1 MIDFTNLWSGLDW
14 AIIALYFV
22 VIIAV
27 GLTMRKRASKDMKSF
42 FVASRRLTIPV
53 LIGVGAASWIDSWSI
68 VGLAECGTTMGICIL
83 FIYVLPNTVLRLPL
97 ALWVGPFVR
106 DKMPDWVI
114 TMPDLMEYMYSR
126 KTKLVMAIGMLFPM
140 LYEAALLT
148 AGGQVIAYV
157 TGINMWVAFAILG
170 VVIVLYTSLSGM
182 FGLAITD
189 MIQFVI
195 MSVSAGILCVGLY
208 THFNGFETIFS
219 GAAAINPNMTTA
231 TGGLGV
237 MEILSWAIGA
247 LAMYANS
254 QSYQRFG
261 ASKSGGDIKVAYS
274 CIMLF
279 SVVFS
284 TIMVLAGMAALVQFP
299 DVAAESPSQ
308 AFWAIV
314 FETLPIGLR
323 GLFVAALLSAVMS
336 TVSADYLITGA
347 VIVHDIYKGFIN
359 PRLSDKGEVRGTR
372 IVLWCVGIF
381 MIIAT
386 YFWQDGISKAY
397 YYCGGF
403 QVAAFIVPLMF
414 GLFYKRKTPAAG
426 FWSLLLTVAMYA
438 IWQFVLQCPGGIP
451 TNLACV
457 IFSIL
462 VYIIVANITYKGK
475 TEQVA
480 AAGGAIDE
488 K

>member
-1 MIDFTNLWSGLDW
+1 MIDFSKMWTGMDW
-14 AIIALYFV
+14 CVIALYFV
-22 VIIAV
+22 FVIAV
-27 GLTMRKRASKDMKSF
+27 ALTMRRRASKNMKSF

-83 FIYVLPNTVLRLPL
+83 FIYVIPNTILRLPL
-97 ALWVGPFVR
+97 ALWVGPLVR

-114 TMPDLMEYMYSR
+114 TMPDLMEYLYSR
-126 KTKLVMAIGMLFPM
+126 NTKLVMAIGMMCPV

-157 TGINMWVAFAILG
+157 TGINMWMAFAILG
-170 VVIVLYTSLSGM
+170 IIVVIYTSLSGM
-182 FGLAITD
+182 FGLAVTD
-189 MIQFVI
+189 MVQFVI
-195 MSVSAGILCVGLY
+195 MSVAAGVLCAGMY
-208 THFNGFETIFS
+208 FHFDGFGAIFQQ
-219 GAAAINPNMTTA
+219 ANEINPNFTTA
-231 TGGLGV
+231 SGGLNV
-237 MEILSWAIGA
+237 MEILSWSIGA
-247 LAMYANS
+247 VAMYANS

-284 TIMVLAGMAALVQFP
+284 TIMVLAGMAALVQYP

-314 FETLPIGLR
+314 FETLPVGLR

-347 VIVHDIYKGFIN
+347 VVVHDIYRGFIN
-359 PRLSDKGEVRGTR
+359 KKLTDKGEVVATKVVIAVIG
-372 IVLWCVGIF
+372 VLIIF
-381 MIIAT
+381 AT

-397 YYCGGF
+397 YYIGGF
-403 QVAAFIVPLMF
+403 QVAAFFVPLIF
-414 GLFYKRKTPAAG
+414 GLFYKKKTAAAG
-426 FWSLLLTVAMYA
+426 FWSLLLSIVMYA
-438 IWQFVLQCPGGIP
+438 VWQFVLQCPAGIP
-451 TNLACV
+451 TNLACI
-457 IFSIL
+457 IFSMVTYVVISKL
-462 VYIIVANITYKGK
+462 TYK
-475 TEQVA
+475 ENAQLEA
-480 AAGGAIDE
+480 
-488 K
+488 

>member
-1 MIDFTNLWSGLDW
+1 MIDFSKMWTGMDW
-14 AIIALYFV
+14 CVIALYFV
-22 VIIAV
+22 FVIAV
-27 GLTMRKRASKDMKSF
+27 ALTMRRRASKNMKSF

-83 FIYVLPNTVLRLPL
+83 FIYVIPNTILRLPL
-97 ALWVGPFVR
+97 ALWVGPLVR

-114 TMPDLMEYMYSR
+114 TMPDLMEYLYSR
-126 KTKLVMAIGMLFPM
+126 NTKLVMAIGMMCPV

-157 TGINMWVAFAILG
+157 TGINMWMAFAILG
-170 VVIVLYTSLSGM
+170 IIVVIYTSLSGM
-182 FGLAITD
+182 FGLAVTD
-189 MIQFVI
+189 MVQFVI
-195 MSVSAGILCVGLY
+195 MSVAAGVLCAGMY
-208 THFNGFETIFS
+208 FHFDGFGAIFQR
-219 GAAAINPNMTTA
+219 ANEINPNFTTA
-231 TGGLGV
+231 SGGLNV
-237 MEILSWAIGA
+237 MEILSWSIGA
-247 LAMYANS
+247 VAMYANS

-284 TIMVLAGMAALVQFP
+284 TIMVLAGMAALVQYP

-314 FETLPIGLR
+314 FETLPVGLR

-347 VIVHDIYKGFIN
+347 VVVHDIYRGFIN
-359 PRLSDKGEVRGTR
+359 KKLTDKGEVVATKVVIAVIG
-372 IVLWCVGIF
+372 VLIIF
-381 MIIAT
+381 AT

-397 YYCGGF
+397 YYIGGF
-403 QVAAFIVPLMF
+403 QVAAFFVPLIF
-414 GLFYKRKTPAAG
+414 GLFYKKKTAAAG
-426 FWSLLLTVAMYA
+426 FWSLLLSIVMYA
-438 IWQFVLQCPGGIP
+438 VWQFVLQCPAGIP
-451 TNLACV
+451 TNLACI
-457 IFSIL
+457 IFSMVTYVVISKL
-462 VYIIVANITYKGK
+462 TYK
-475 TEQVA
+475 ENAQLEA
-480 AAGGAIDE
+480 
-488 K
+488 

>member
-1 MIDFTNLWSGLDW
+1 MIDFSKMWTGVDW
-14 AIIALYFV
+14 CVIALYFV
-22 VIIAV
+22 FVIAV
-27 GLTMRKRASKDMKSF
+27 ALTMRRRASKNMKSF

-83 FIYVLPNTVLRLPL
+83 FIYVIPNTILRLPL
-97 ALWVGPFVR
+97 ALWVGPLVR

-114 TMPDLMEYMYSR
+114 TMPDLMEYLYSR
-126 KTKLVMAIGMLFPM
+126 NTKLVMAIGMICPIF
-140 LYEAALLT
+140 YEAALLT

-170 VVIVLYTSLSGM
+170 IIVVIYTSLSGM
-182 FGLAITD
+182 FGLAVTD
-189 MIQFVI
+189 MVQFVI
-195 MSVSAGILCVGLY
+195 MSVAAGVLCMGMY
-208 THFNGFETIFS
+208 FHFDGFGAIFQKAS
-219 GAAAINPNMTTA
+219 EINPNFTTA
-231 TGGLGV
+231 SGGLNV

-247 LAMYANS
+247 VAMYANS

-284 TIMVLAGMAALVQFP
+284 TIMVLAGMAALVQYP
-299 DVAAESPSQ
+299 DVVAESPSQ

-314 FETLPIGLR
+314 FETLPVGLR

-347 VIVHDIYKGFIN
+347 VVTHDIYRGFIN
-359 PRLSDKGEVRGTR
+359 KKLTDKGEVVATKVVIAVIG
-372 IVLWCVGIF
+372 VLIIF
-381 MIIAT
+381 AT

-397 YYCGGF
+397 YYVGGF
-403 QVAAFIVPLMF
+403 QVAAFFVPLIF
-414 GLFYKRKTPAAG
+414 GLFYKKKTAAAG
-426 FWSLLLTVAMYA
+426 FWSLLLSIVMYA
-438 IWQFVLQCPGGIP
+438 VWQFVLQCPAGIP
-451 TNLACV
+451 TNLACI
-457 IFSIL
+457 IFSMVTYVVISKL
-462 VYIIVANITYKGK
+462 TYK
-475 TEQVA
+475 
-480 AAGGAIDE
+480 E
-488 K
+488 KAQLEA

>member
-1 MIDFTNLWSGLDW
+1 MIDFSKMWTGMDW
-14 AIIALYFV
+14 CVIALYFV
-22 VIIAV
+22 FVIVVA
-27 GLTMRKRASKDMKSF
+27 LTMRRRASKNMKSF

-83 FIYVLPNTVLRLPL
+83 FIYVIPNTILRLPL
-97 ALWVGPFVR
+97 ALWVGPLVR

-114 TMPDLMEYMYSR
+114 TMPDLMEYLYSR
-126 KTKLVMAIGMLFPM
+126 NTKLVMAIGMMCPV

-157 TGINMWVAFAILG
+157 TGINMWMAFAILG
-170 VVIVLYTSLSGM
+170 IIVVIYTSLSGM
-182 FGLAITD
+182 FGLAVTD
-189 MIQFVI
+189 MVQFVI
-195 MSVSAGILCVGLY
+195 MSVAAGVLCAGMY
-208 THFNGFETIFS
+208 FHFDGFGAIFQQ
-219 GAAAINPNMTTA
+219 ANEINPNFTTA
-231 TGGLGV
+231 SGGLNV
-237 MEILSWAIGA
+237 MEILSWSIGA
-247 LAMYANS
+247 VAMYANS

-284 TIMVLAGMAALVQFP
+284 TIMVLAGMAALVQYP

-314 FETLPIGLR
+314 FETLPVGLR

-347 VIVHDIYKGFIN
+347 VVVHDIYRGFIN
-359 PRLSDKGEVRGTR
+359 KKLTDKGEVVATKVVIAVIG
-372 IVLWCVGIF
+372 VLIIF
-381 MIIAT
+381 AT

-397 YYCGGF
+397 YYIGGF
-403 QVAAFIVPLMF
+403 QVAAFFVPLIF
-414 GLFYKRKTPAAG
+414 GLFYKKKTAAAG
-426 FWSLLLTVAMYA
+426 FWSLLLSIVMYA
-438 IWQFVLQCPGGIP
+438 VWQFVLQCPAGIP
-451 TNLACV
+451 TNLACI
-457 IFSIL
+457 IFSMVTYVVISKL
-462 VYIIVANITYKGK
+462 TYK
-475 TEQVA
+475 ENAQLEA
-480 AAGGAIDE
+480 
-488 K
+488 